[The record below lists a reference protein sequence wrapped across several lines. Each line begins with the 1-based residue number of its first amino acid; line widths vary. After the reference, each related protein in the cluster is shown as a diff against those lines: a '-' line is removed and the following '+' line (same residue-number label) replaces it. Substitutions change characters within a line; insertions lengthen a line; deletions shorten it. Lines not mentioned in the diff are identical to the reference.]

1 MSNPRRGETNVGQE
15 RCIRW
20 EKNVDSG
27 GYDYVMKYSVA
38 THVISSET
46 DPIRITERQL
56 CRTTSSTTTWRFSK
70 NRSKK
75 CPCFVYFNAMESLA
89 RVSQRARA
97 KFSVSVNHP
106 EALTSAEFELT
117 PSCQLTQRDE
127 DFVAYY
133 GRTEKGPGGTST
145 SLQKCLTSVAPKQ

>member
-46 DPIRITERQL
+46 DPIRIAERQL
-56 CRTTSSTTTWRFSK
+56 CRLEDSADCSREI
-70 NRSKK
+70 NARGLRSR
-75 CPCFVYFNAMESLA
+75 S
-89 RVSQRARA
+89 
-97 KFSVSVNHP
+97 
-106 EALTSAEFELT
+106 
-117 PSCQLTQRDE
+117 
-127 DFVAYY
+127 
-133 GRTEKGPGGTST
+133 
-145 SLQKCLTSVAPKQ
+145 